1 MKNWMLVSGLL
12 LASVGCNA
20 SVDSTA
26 GGSAEGIPVAEVPA
40 TATHV
45 SIKVP
50 DMECPFA
57 CWPKVE
63 KILAAQPGVERV
75 TLSPQQDDNIIDN
88 PQVEVE
94 LKPGF
99 DLAAALAA
107 LDEGE
112 FHNSIVVAAE

>member
-20 SVDSTA
+20 SVESTA
-26 GGSAEGIPVAEVPA
+26 SAPAEGIPVAEVPA

-75 TLSPQQDDNIIDN
+75 ALSPQKDENIIDN
-88 PQVEVE
+88 PQVEVD

-99 DLAAALAA
+99 DLEAALAA
-107 LDEGE
+107 LDQGE
-112 FHNSIVVAAE
+112 FHNSTVVAVQ